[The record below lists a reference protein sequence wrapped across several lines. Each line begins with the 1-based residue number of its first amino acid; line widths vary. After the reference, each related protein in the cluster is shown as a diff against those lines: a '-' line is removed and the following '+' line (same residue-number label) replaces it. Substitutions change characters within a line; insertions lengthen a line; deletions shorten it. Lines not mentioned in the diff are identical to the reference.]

1 MPKIKKRKRPV
12 LSGVVSKKSYS
23 RKRKIR
29 RKSSSLKGRSVSKKL
44 SRKVVS
50 GIKSYSYVVVGFV
63 FLISFVIFFTSF
75 RYYKNPLADAGLGS
89 LSTKTFNSN
98 NDFNLLSIM
107 LENKDLKNSKIIEI
121 NLIMFRPSQKKVYIL
136 EVDPSDQ
143 IFIKGV
149 GYDNVSNLYA
159 LSNLKGDNLDVLI
172 SALEDYIAQPI
183 DSFVFTDTKGLE
195 QLKNKFGKEF
205 EFSNLKSY
213 PSKFALVGNVKLLKN
228 SVSTDLSAVEVYNI
242 LKFVSKLGD
251 TSIVNSKFEEDT
263 NGNED
268 IFKSEVLSTEKQLIV
283 VLNATSTPGLASDYA
298 RILKTQGGEILSI
311 GNAEQKLD
319 KSIIYYHEMTDSV
332 KLLSQ
337 NLHIDD
343 VRGITPQN
351 IIDEPI
357 MERSDIVIML
367 GKDKVI
373 D

>member
-1 MPKIKKRKRPV
+1 MPNTKKRKRPV
-12 LSGVVSKKSYS
+12 LSGIVSKKSYS
-23 RKRKIR
+23 RKAR
-29 RKSSSLKGRSVSKKL
+29 RKSSSVKRKHISTRL
-44 SRKVVS
+44 SRKITS
-50 GIKSYSYVVVGFV
+50 GIKSSSYIVVGIV
-63 FLISFVIFFTSF
+63 FFISFIIFFSTF

-89 LSTKTFNSN
+89 LSTKTFND
-98 NDFNLLSIM
+98 NDFNLLSVM
-107 LENKDLKNSKIIEI
+107 LQDKNVKNSKIKEI
-121 NLIMFRPSQKKVYIL
+121 NLIMFRPSKKKVYIL
-136 EVDPSDQ
+136 EINPSDQ
-143 IFIKGV
+143 VFIKGV

-159 LSNLKGDNLDVLI
+159 LSNLKDDNLDLLVSVLEEYI
-172 SALEDYIAQPI
+172 SQPI
-183 DSFVFTDTKGLE
+183 DSFLFTDVNGLE

-213 PSKFALVGNVKLLKN
+213 PSKFAVIGNVKLLKN
-228 SVSTDLSAVEVYNI
+228 SISTDLSVVEVYNI
-242 LKFVSKLGD
+242 LKFVSGLGD
-251 TSIVNSKFEEDT
+251 TSVVNDKFKADLS
-263 NGNED
+263 GNED

-319 KSIIYYHEMTDSV
+319 KSIIYYHQMTDSV

-343 VRGITPQN
+343 VRGVTSQN

-357 MERSDIVIML
+357 MERSDIIIML